1 MFNETA
7 LLFMYYVMFY
17 FVDGGIINGTPN
29 DISLEDQIAFKSK
42 TDFCFVGIGMV
53 LVLVNFYFFAM

>member
-1 MFNETA
+1 
-7 LLFMYYVMFY
+7 MFY

-42 TDFCFVGIGMV
+42 TDFFFVGIGMV

>member
-1 MFNETA
+1 MFNESL

-29 DISLEDQIAFKSK
+29 GINLQDQIEFK
-42 TDFCFVGIGMV
+42 
-53 LVLVNFYFFAM
+53 N